1 MKTTI
6 DLPDELFRRAKAI
19 AALRGESLKQLITES
34 LEKELN
40 PARGAG
46 EARHPE
52 AAATL
57 VRELDALAAQV
68 SASWVGAQDAV
79 DAVRDQRRGIS

>member
-40 PARGAG
+40 PARLT
-46 EARHPE
+46 RKP
-52 AAATL
+52 
-57 VRELDALAAQV
+57 
-68 SASWVGAQDAV
+68 
-79 DAVRDQRRGIS
+79 QRRWCASSMHWPRR

>member
-6 DLPDELFRRAKAI
+6 DLPDELFRRAKAV

-40 PARGAG
+40 PVRGAS
-46 EARHPE
+46 EARHPD

-68 SASWVGAQDAV
+68 SASWVGSQDAV
-79 DAVRDQRRGIS
+79 DAVRDQRRG

>member
-19 AALRGESLKQLITES
+19 AALRGESLKQ
-34 LEKELN
+34 LN

-79 DAVRDQRRGIS
+79 DAVRDQRRG